1 MIDNAGTPIP
11 FFDDVNIDGYFTGSL
26 YKREVSNLYDNDV
39 LVPDSQS
46 IVLDYVTASVYT
58 PLFKTLNE
66 TLAITEKSIKFS
78 NGDDFLNPILRSG
91 SYIRNVTVDSLGGNL
106 ERRLEEEITSSVIFE
121 YPTETIDVTADLS
134 SVLNF
139 RIPYTTTQT
148 GEIAKVRISAK
159 EPNPEITAWQLLTE
173 FAPIERNILITGSN
187 TGNETIGRFLED
199 STLQNNWQGGL
210 LDITDYENSQ
220 SLSSP
225 RTLVTSSEE
234 ILEGFYADHTES
246 AVPYFFGTQE
256 SFQLFQDVQY
266 TLKYDAVYNPT
277 YV

>member
-1 MIDNAGTPIP
+1 MIDSAGAPTP
-11 FFDDVNIDGYFTGSL
+11 FFDDVSVDGYFTGSL
-26 YKREVSNLYDNDV
+26 YKREVSNLYDSDV

-58 PLFKTLNE
+58 PLLKTLNE
-66 TLAITEKSIKFS
+66 TLAITGKSIKFS

-91 SYIRNVTVDSLGGNL
+91 SYVRNVTVDSLGGNL

-121 YPTETIDVTADLS
+121 YLVETVDPSPAALS
-134 SVLNF
+134 SIINF
-139 RIPYTTTQT
+139 RIPYTNTHT

-173 FAPIERNILITGSN
+173 FLPTERNILITGSS
-187 TGNETIGRFLED
+187 TGNQTIGRFLED

-234 ILEGFYADHTES
+234 ILEGLYVDHT
-246 AVPYFFGTQE
+246 
-256 SFQLFQDVQY
+256 
-266 TLKYDAVYNPT
+266 
-277 YV
+277 